1 VTVRCGSVVGNL
13 STGRG
18 SGARRCADAGRATG
32 KNAATAPEQTS
43 SATARK
49 VARLDIEENDDSLLQ
64 GMRAV
69 PWIAVAFAG
78 FLVAGSAP
86 AAQTRMLPL
95 QLQARVAVKRA
106 VHSGWIDNAT
116 AARSRA
122 QIDRAARLIR
132 RLPSERADPIDVA
145 LSEIAA
151 MSGRLTKPRALALT
165 GQLKANSDYLARRGP
180 PKAHTDIKDADGLVY
195 RFFAGRCF
203 EFHPLAEFVELN
215 ARVWAKD
222 VKGTRRLA
230 DALAAR
236 GSHQFGG
243 TAWEYYFPYGGGSAP
258 WLSGMAQAVAAMGFT
273 RAADLVPD
281 SASTYVAAARGAYR
295 VIPARLL
302 TNISAGPWVRLY
314 SFDSTAVLN
323 AQLQTIYSLKTY
335 AARARDTRADALA
348 TRMQTTAITML
359 PRFDTGYWSY
369 YSLGGA
375 LSPLEYQKYV
385 VDLLKSLS
393 TSDARFG
400 DAAKRF
406 AVYLRQPPAFQL
418 EHGPL
423 GALRFWLSKPAT
435 VTAYSAAG
443 RTQRYGM
450 RDGWHT
456 IGWAEPKGAGIYP
469 IHVSA
474 VDWAGNRS
482 SFDAPPIVRVGAGA
496 VDGTARAAASSPAK
510 RVPLFIGAGLD
521 DPVQAAR
528 AQKLGLHLVRIVVDW
543 PTGQTTPEL
552 ALVAALRQLT
562 GSQVLLELRTA
573 AAPTDDST
581 RTALAEYAAALVQQ
595 VPGMRYLTLAP
606 AVAATGT
613 ADYAAAYVA
622 VHDAVKAALP
632 SVALAPLLDGSSSPK
647 TTLTA
652 LARAVPAEDVDVF
665 AFRPAGP
672 TAAGWTADD
681 VPQLLSTLGDA
692 FGRAPP
698 LLIDGLATPTTIPSD
713 QVAWYPATQQ
723 PDPSAVTA
731 KEQGSSYA
739 RLISSTACSTT
750 ISAIVLDRLV
760 DDNTFAEPTTGIVYA
775 GGEPK
780 PSAPLVSAAAGPTQ
794 RGTVICPG
802 LASRSGASTLRFPEE
817 LDPSASASVV
827 LGCVRDCLYVI
838 TLTDGGGR
846 PVSARRGT
854 LTGGSRPIRLEL
866 PKVKLAGSSYRFDV
880 RIVDRVNPGEVSRT
894 TSESLPVSR

>member
-1 VTVRCGSVVGNL
+1 M
-13 STGRG
+13 RG
-18 SGARRCADAGRATG
+18 
-32 KNAATAPEQTS
+32 
-43 SATARK
+43 
-49 VARLDIEENDDSLLQ
+49 VA
-64 GMRAV
+64 
-69 PWIAVAFAG
+69 WIAVAFAG
-78 FLVAGSAP
+78 FLAAGSAP
-86 AAQTRMLPL
+86 AAQTRMLPV

-106 VHSGWIDNAT
+106 VQSGWIDNAT
-116 AARSRA
+116 ASRSRA
-122 QIDRAARLIR
+122 AIDRAARLIR

-151 MSGRLTKPRALALT
+151 MSGRLTRPRALALT
-165 GQLKANSDYLARRGP
+165 GQLKANNDWFARRGV

-222 VKGTRRLA
+222 VRGTRRLA

-236 GSHQFGG
+236 GSHQYGG
-243 TAWEYYFPYGGGSAP
+243 VAWEYYFDYGGGSAP

-281 SASTYVAAARGAYR
+281 SASKYVASARAAYR
-295 VIPARLL
+295 VIPARLV
-302 TNISAGPWVRLY
+302 TNVSAGPWVRLY
-314 SFDSTAVLN
+314 SFDSTVVLN

-369 YSLGGA
+369 YSLGGN

-385 VDLLKSLS
+385 VDLLNSLS
-393 TSDARFG
+393 TADARFA

-406 AVYLRQPPAFQL
+406 GAYLRQPPAFRL
-418 EHGPL
+418 EQGPL

-443 RTQRYGM
+443 PTQRYSM
-450 RDGWHT
+450 HDGWHT
-456 IGWAEPKGAGIYP
+456 IGWAEPNGPGIYP
-469 IHVSA
+469 IHVNA

-482 SFDAPPIVRVGAGA
+482 SFDAPPIVRVGTGG
-496 VDGTARAAASSPAK
+496 VDGVARAAASSPAK

-543 PTGQTTPEL
+543 PTGATTPEL

-562 GSQVLLELRTA
+562 GSQVLLELRTT
-573 AAPTDDST
+573 APPADDST
-581 RTALAEYAAALVQQ
+581 RTALAQYAAALVQQ
-595 VPGMRYLTLAP
+595 VPGMHYLTLAP
-606 AVAATGT
+606 AVTATT
-613 ADYAAAYVA
+613 AEDYTAAYVA
-622 VHDAVKAALP
+622 VYHAVKAALP
-632 SVALAPLLDGSSSPK
+632 GVALAPLVEGSSSPK

-652 LARAVPAEDVDVF
+652 LARALPAEDVDVF
-665 AFRPAGP
+665 AFRPAGV

-681 VPQLLSTLGDA
+681 VPQLLSALGDL

-698 LLIDGLATPTTIPSD
+698 LLIDGLATSTTIPSD
-713 QVAWYPATQQ
+713 QLAWYPTTQQ
-723 PDPSAVTA
+723 PDPSAVSA
-731 KEQGSSYA
+731 KEQGEAYA
-739 RLISSTACSTT
+739 RLISSTVCSTT

-760 DDNTFAEPTTGIVYA
+760 DDNSFPEPTSGIVYA
-775 GGEPK
+775 SGEPK
-780 PSAPLVSAAAGPTQ
+780 PSAPLVSAAAGPPQ
-794 RGTVICPG
+794 RGTVVCPG
-802 LASRSGASTLRFPEE
+802 LASRSGASTLVFPTE
-817 LDPSASASVV
+817 LDASASASVV

-838 TLTDGGGR
+838 TLTDGSGH

-854 LTGGSRPIRLEL
+854 LTGGSRPITLEL
-866 PKVKLAGSSYRFDV
+866 PKVKLSASSYRFDV
-880 RIVDRVNPGEVSRT
+880 RIVDRVNPGEVWRT
-894 TSESLPVSR
+894 TSELLPVSR